1 MTPKTLKSKV
11 SLVYFSLIF
20 IILMLGVI
28 SLWNLTRIGRAVNNI
43 VITNYNSIQRLG
55 HMSDALN
62 SQSSILLTYLDTG
75 NYDAA
80 LEQFDAQ
87 TTIFWE
93 NYHMEHA
100 TIIIPYEMELIEGIG
115 SEYESFLTQAQAV
128 FSAEGNADA
137 LTLYQTGTA
146 PQAQRVTLNM
156 DALVASNENALF
168 ARKEEA
174 QQTVS
179 RAWAVLAVFFLLAAV
194 IGFFALKLYTDKL
207 FRPIYEI
214 TQNLKAVRQGNL
226 NRKSSVRSNDELGA
240 LCEEFNN
247 MTQRLLEFE
256 RSTMGQLLSE
266 RNRTMAIVRSITEPL
281 VILDGNRRVTLLNHS
296 AEELFGLFTSD
307 GAGQDFLPSSAVP
320 AFMSRCPR
328 SCGTR
333 ARIRRRCSVSA
344 PPMTPV
350 ISTLP

>member
-1 MTPKTLKSKV
+1 MKTPCLPAKRRPSKP
-11 SLVYFSLIF
+11 SPAPGCAGGLFPA
-20 IILMLGVI
+20 G
-28 SLWNLTRIGRAVNNI
+28 GGH
-43 VITNYNSIQRLG
+43 RL
-55 HMSDALN
+55 
-62 SQSSILLTYLDTG
+62 
-75 NYDAA
+75 
-80 LEQFDAQ
+80 
-87 TTIFWE
+87 
-93 NYHMEHA
+93 
-100 TIIIPYEMELIEGIG
+100 
-115 SEYESFLTQAQAV
+115 
-128 FSAEGNADA
+128 
-137 LTLYQTGTA
+137 
-146 PQAQRVTLNM
+146 
-156 DALVASNENALF
+156 
-168 ARKEEA
+168 
-174 QQTVS
+174 
-179 RAWAVLAVFFLLAAV
+179 
-194 IGFFALKLYTDKL
+194 FALKLYTDKL

-281 VILDGNRRVTLLNHS
+281 GHPGRATGALRYSITRRKSSSVCSPATAPVRIS
-296 AEELFGLFTSD
+296 F
-307 GAGQDFLPSSAVP
+307 PSSAVP